1 MPWIKATGEG
11 EARVKGDHLRMTRT
25 KGADER
31 DRRGVI
37 GSAAASEGKT
47 LWTRGS
53 VMPGMGLAR
62 LGGGTLDG
70 GTLAAWTV
78 IDRAGRSARPL
89 REGLSPGVAPMD
101 NYPHDAKL
109 DEAAEDGLPVAGR
122 HKMSPSREARPSQ
135 NSRQPADS
143 GTLITG

>member
-1 MPWIKATGEG
+1 
-11 EARVKGDHLRMTRT
+11 
-25 KGADER
+25 
-31 DRRGVI
+31 
-37 GSAAASEGKT
+37 
-47 LWTRGS
+47 
-53 VMPGMGLAR
+53 MPGMGLAC

-89 REGLSPGVAPMD
+89 REGLNPGVTPMD

-109 DEAAEDGLPVAGR
+109 DEAAEDGLPVAGG
-122 HKMSPSREARPSQ
+122 HITSLSWEARPSQ
-135 NSRQPADS
+135 NWRRPADS